1 MVSSHRL
8 CSRRL
13 ALVSMLGSAKCR
25 SELNLSVGI
34 LWFPADQKLVPWWWS
49 RYRCWH
55 LMRRICSMSNEPLLW
70 RKAKPARLVIA
81 DDHELARAG
90 LRAMLTGQR
99 GLELVGEAANGREAL
114 ALCRRLQPD
123 LALIDVRMP
132 EQDGLAA
139 CRAIKRECPATS
151 VILVTM
157 HENPEYLLE
166 ALKAGAAGYVLK
178 DISQRELIAAV
189 QGVLRGEAILNKEL
203 VIRLLGHLAGQTPS
217 QEELLLGRLSPRE
230 REVLQLL
237 TQGQTNREI
246 AQQLIVSVSTVKI
259 HVEHILAKLGV
270 SDRTQ
275 AAVRAIEL
283 GLLPTITKE

>member
-1 MVSSHRL
+1 
-8 CSRRL
+8 
-13 ALVSMLGSAKCR
+13 
-25 SELNLSVGI
+25 
-34 LWFPADQKLVPWWWS
+34 
-49 RYRCWH
+49 
-55 LMRRICSMSNEPLLW
+55 MSNDPSFW

-99 GLELVGEAANGREAL
+99 GLELVGEAANGHEAL

-132 EQDGLAA
+132 GQDGLTT

-151 VILVTM
+151 VILVTI

-166 ALKAGAAGYVLK
+166 ALKVGAAGYVLK
-178 DISQRELIAAV
+178 DISQRELLVAV
-189 QGVLRGEAILNKEL
+189 QRVLQGESILDKEL
-203 VIRLLGHLAGQTPS
+203 ATRLLQLLASEKPH
-217 QEELLLGRLSPRE
+217 QEELLPGRLSPRE

-237 TQGQTNREI
+237 TRGQTNREI
-246 AQQLIVSVSTVKI
+246 AENLIVSVSTVKV

-283 GLLPTITKE
+283 GLLQTIPKTEGIS

>member
-1 MVSSHRL
+1 MVSSHML

-25 SELNLSVGI
+25 RESSLSVGI
-34 LWFPADQKLVPWWWS
+34 LWFPANQKLVPWWWS

-55 LMRRICSMSNEPLLW
+55 LMRRICSMSNELLLW

-132 EQDGLAA
+132 GHDGLTT
-139 CRAIKRECPATS
+139 CPAIEEQWPATS

-157 HENPEYLLE
+157 HQIPEYLLE

-178 DISQRELIAAV
+178 DISQYELLTAV
-189 QGVLRGEAILNKEL
+189 QCVLRGESILDKAL
-203 VIRLLGHLAGQTPS
+203 ATRLLQRLAREMS
-217 QEELLLGRLSPRE
+217 YQEELPPVRLSPRE

-246 AQQLIVSVSTVKI
+246 AGNLTLSVSTVKI
-259 HVEHILAKLGV
+259 HVVHILAKLGV
-270 SDRTQ
+270 SDRTR

-283 GLLPTITKE
+283 GLVH

>member
-1 MVSSHRL
+1 
-8 CSRRL
+8 
-13 ALVSMLGSAKCR
+13 
-25 SELNLSVGI
+25 
-34 LWFPADQKLVPWWWS
+34 
-49 RYRCWH
+49 
-55 LMRRICSMSNEPLLW
+55 MSNELLLS

-99 GLELVGEAANGREAL
+99 GLEIVGEAANGREAL
-114 ALCRRLQPD
+114 MLCRRLQPD

-132 EQDGLAA
+132 EQDGMAT
-139 CRAIKRECPATS
+139 CHAIKEECPATS
-151 VILVTM
+151 VILVTI

-166 ALKAGAAGYVLK
+166 ALKEGAAGYVLK
-178 DISQRELIAAV
+178 DISQGELITAIK
-189 QGVLRGEAILNKEL
+189 GVLRGESMLNKEL
-203 VIRLLGHLAGQTPS
+203 VIRLLQRMASETS
-217 QEELLLGRLSPRE
+217 YQEEVPLERLSPRE
-230 REVLQLL
+230 LEVLQLL

-246 AQQLIVSVSTVKI
+246 AQNLTVSVSTVKI

-283 GLLPTITKE
+283 GLLHTPSIE

>member
-1 MVSSHRL
+1 
-8 CSRRL
+8 
-13 ALVSMLGSAKCR
+13 
-25 SELNLSVGI
+25 
-34 LWFPADQKLVPWWWS
+34 
-49 RYRCWH
+49 
-55 LMRRICSMSNEPLLW
+55 MSNELLLL

-99 GLELVGEAANGREAL
+99 GLEVVGEAVNGREAL

-132 EQDGLAA
+132 EQNGLAT
-139 CRAIKRECPATS
+139 CRAIKEECQGTS
-151 VILVTM
+151 VILITI
-157 HENPEYLLE
+157 HENPEYLLD

-178 DISQRELIAAV
+178 DISQGELITAIK
-189 QGVLRGEAILNKEL
+189 GILRGESILNKEL
-203 VIRLLGHLAGQTPS
+203 VILLLRRMASETPS
-217 QEELLLGRLSPRE
+217 QEELPNGRLSPRE
-230 REVLQLL
+230 REVLRLL
-237 TQGQTNREI
+237 SQGQTNREI
-246 AQQLIVSVSTVKI
+246 AQNLIVSVSTVKI

-283 GLLPTITKE
+283 GLLQTTSKE